1 MSLLTSSPAIPTL
14 GDLLVRLGGVSP
26 DRVRFYPL
34 PGTATE
40 EDVVEIEA
48 HEDRLCELVEGVL
61 VEKPP
66 GFQESCLAVIIIT
79 MLNNFVMP
87 RKLGLVTGE
96 AGMMRLFPN
105 LVRIPDVAF
114 ISYQRLPGGRVPR
127 EPIPAVVPDL
137 AVEVLS
143 QGNTVR
149 EMRRKRGEYF
159 QAGVRLL
166 WEVDPAKRQVNV
178 YTGPEQ
184 MVLLKEGQVLDGGE
198 VLEGFELAVDA
209 LFADVGEPE

>member
-1 MSLLTSSPAIPTL
+1 MSLLTSSPTIPTL
-14 GDLLVRLGGVSP
+14 GDLLDRLGGVSP

-40 EDVVEIEA
+40 QDVVEIEA

-61 VEKPP
+61 VEKPM
-66 GFQESCLAVIIIT
+66 GFQESLLAGIILT
-79 MLNNFVMP
+79 LLNNFVMP

-137 AVEVLS
+137 VVEVLS
-143 QGNTVR
+143 KSNTVR
-149 EMRRKRGEYF
+149 EMQRKRQEYF

-166 WEVDPAKRQVNV
+166 WEVNPADRSVSVYSGAEQVDV
-178 YTGPEQ
+178 
-184 MVLLKEGQVLDGGE
+184 LKEGEVLDGAD
-198 VLEGFELAVDA
+198 VLPGFTLPLEA
-209 LFADVGEPE
+209 LFAEL